1 MEMRRLVSI
10 LSASAF
16 ILATAWGNE
25 VRDAGETTAPA
36 DTSILTSAAQVRALK
51 PEEAARRLPIRLQG
65 VVLLR
70 NDISLTVIDQTAGV
84 FVECAPLTSPKVKQG
99 DQVEIIGFS
108 DPGKFAPYVKLVSAK
123 KLGVAE
129 LPPPQAVSYAD
140 LMTGQFDDQWVEV
153 SGVVRHLR
161 KNLKDD
167 ELAELWLMTS
177 GGLLPIRLTKKQ
189 ALQALVDSGIRARGI
204 CFYQFNQAGQV
215 LNPVLT
221 VPVKTPIEI
230 MRMAPDNPYTTAV
243 IPLKRLMQFN
253 LDEVRGHRVH
263 VQGIVTHV
271 EKEKNLFWL
280 RDDQQGA
287 RVSTLHLDD
296 LEVGARVDVLGFVM
310 RGGYTPCLTD
320 AVFLKKGIEP
330 APAPI
335 RLSGTAQAFE
345 NDANLIEIEASI
357 QSLRVVLDGCQL
369 ALVDGEVEFTA
380 TLQTLSEKSKIR
392 DWLPGSRVSV
402 KGICSVNMGALEGN
416 PGILKPQ
423 SFRVILRSTD
433 DLRMIQHPS
442 WWTLEH
448 IAWLLGTVVL
458 LLLVILG
465 IVFLIGRNRLRM
477 AAINRIKAEA
487 EFSAVWNERN
497 RMARELHDT
506 LAQGLGAISIQLEV
520 VKRKIPS
527 DSDARKALD
536 EARALARSNLA
547 DARRAI
553 WNMRSQVLE
562 TGDLAKALGDILK
575 SLTANKKTKGLLRLS
590 GQARRLAPITENNLL
605 RIGQECIVNAVN
617 HADAQTID
625 VHLEFAELYVK
636 LTISDDG
643 RGFDIEHP
651 PTSEGG
657 FGLST
662 IRERTEQMHGTL
674 SLTSQPGKGT
684 NVHVTV
690 PTRI

>member
-1 MEMRRLVSI
+1 MRRLVYI
-10 LSASAF
+10 LPVSAF
-16 ILATAWGNE
+16 LL
-25 VRDAGETTAPA
+25 TTAFGSEIR
-36 DTSILTSAAQVRALK
+36 DTGGGTTSPTETHILTSAAQVRTLK

-70 NDISLTVIDQTAGV
+70 NDISLTVIDQTAGI

-99 DQVEIIGFS
+99 DHVEIIGFS

-129 LPPPQAVSYAD
+129 LPAPQSVSYAD
-140 LMTGQFDDQWVEV
+140 LMTGQFDAQWVEV
-153 SGVVRHLR
+153 SGVVRQLR
-161 KNLKDD
+161 TNLKDD

-177 GGLLPIRLTKKQ
+177 GGLLPLRLQKKQ
-189 ALQALVDSGIRARGI
+189 ALQATVDSGIRARGV

-221 VPVKTPIEI
+221 IPSKTAIEI
-230 MRMAPDNPYTTAV
+230 LRMPPDNPYNTAV
-243 IPLKRLMQFN
+243 IPLKKLMQFN
-253 LDEVRGHRVH
+253 LDEILNHRVH
-263 VQGIVTHV
+263 VQGVVTHV

-287 RVSTLHLDD
+287 RVSTLHLDG
-296 LEVGARVDVLGFVM
+296 LEVGAQVDVLGFVM

-330 APAPI
+330 APAPL
-335 RLSGTAQAFE
+335 RLLETAHALE
-345 NDANLIEIEASI
+345 YDSNLIEVEASI

-369 ALVDGEVEFTA
+369 GMVDGEEEFTA
-380 TLQTLSEKSKIR
+380 TLQTLGDKSKIR

-423 SFRVILRSTD
+423 SFRLILRSTD
-433 DLRMIQHPS
+433 DLRIIKHPS
-442 WWTLEH
+442 LWTLEH
-448 IAWLLGTVVL
+448 IAWLLGMFVL
-458 LLLVILG
+458 ILLVVLG
-465 IVFLIGRNRLRM
+465 IVFLISRNRLRM
-477 AAINRIKAEA
+477 AAINRIKAET

-520 VKRKIPS
+520 VKRKIPA
-527 DSDARKALD
+527 DSDGRKALD

-562 TGDLAKALGDILK
+562 TGDLAKALGDILN
-575 SLTANKKTKGLLRLS
+575 SLTANKKVSGLLRMS
-590 GQARRLAPITENNLL
+590 GASRRLAPIAENNLL

-625 VHLEFAELYVK
+625 VHLEFAEQYVK

-643 RGFDIEHP
+643 CGFDTEHP

-662 IRERTEQMHGTL
+662 LRERAEQMHGTL
-674 SLTSQPGKGT
+674 TLTSKPGKGT
-684 NVHVTV
+684 TVQVTV
-690 PTRI
+690 QTRS